1 MVGIP
6 KRNANHLFLEAENPA
21 TKGGRQTT
29 DLPLRSI
36 TDFLKTSKSSY
47 EYHRTR
53 LGRGSWGYRTIWARL
68 RRHGVSC
75 SEKRVRRVMREEGL
89 HVSYHR
95 RRRRGHG
102 SYAGEIQKA
111 RRTWSGAGFAPRR
124 PTSRDSRASRS
135 SGCPTAR
142 RPT

>member
-1 MVGIP
+1 M
-6 KRNANHLFLEAENPA
+6 FLEAENPA

-29 DLPLRSI
+29 DLPLRST

-53 LGRGSWGYRTIWARL
+53 LGRSSWGYRTIWARL
-68 RRHGVSC
+68 RRRGVSC

-102 SYAGEIQKA
+102 SYAGGIPKA
-111 RRTWSGAGFAPRR
+111 PENLVGRRF
-124 PTSRDSRASRS
+124 RASA
-135 SGCPTAR
+135 PDE
-142 RPT
+142 P